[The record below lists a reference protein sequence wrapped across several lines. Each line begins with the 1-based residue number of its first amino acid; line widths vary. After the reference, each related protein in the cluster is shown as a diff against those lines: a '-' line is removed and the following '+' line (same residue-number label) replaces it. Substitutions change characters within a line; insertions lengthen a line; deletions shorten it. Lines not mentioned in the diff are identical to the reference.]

1 MKAVQYTEKN
11 IELSILNSEVLIGR
25 VRVNGKYEDQCWLEL
40 THEEF
45 RTLKKLIKKADGNKN
60 SSL

>member
-1 MKAVQYTEKN
+1 MNPRQYTEKN

-25 VRVNGKYEDQCWLEL
+25 IRANGKYEDQHWLEL

-45 RTLKKLIKKADGNKN
+45 KTLKKLIKKAK
-60 SSL
+60 